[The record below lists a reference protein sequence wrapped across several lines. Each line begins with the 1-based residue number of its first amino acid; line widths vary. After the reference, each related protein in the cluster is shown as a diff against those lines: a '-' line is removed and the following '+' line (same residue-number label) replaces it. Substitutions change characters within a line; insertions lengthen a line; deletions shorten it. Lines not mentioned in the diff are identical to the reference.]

1 MLLYTELAL
10 IYFALISFVA
20 VAVTIKDKRA
30 AVKGKFRVPEATLML
45 IGLCG
50 GATAMLITMK
60 IIRHKT
66 KHLKFMVG
74 LPLEIT
80 LHVALVCAIAWLRL
94 N

>member
-1 MLLYTELAL
+1 MPIYAEFAL
-10 IYFALISFVA
+10 IYFALISLVA
-20 VAVTIKDKRA
+20 VTVTIKDKRA
-30 AVKGKFRVPEATLML
+30 SVKRKRRVPEATLML

-50 GATAMLITMK
+50 GATAMFITMK